1 MSGRLLK
8 YAGLVL
14 GLWLVVGLIG
24 CAPAQPAQAPAQE
37 EAPAQEAAPAQE
49 EAPAEEAAA
58 EEAPAEEAPA
68 EEEAAAEAPAEE
80 EAAEAGAMEGM
91 PAGYEGKTWDDI
103 LAEAS
108 GQTVNWYQWGGSDAI
123 NNWVNGFVADNM
135 QEQFNVTV
143 NMVPVVDA
151 TEFVNKVLGEKEAGR
166 DEDGSVDLMWING
179 ENFRTMKEADLLYGP
194 WAYYVPNAQ
203 YFNFEDP
210 SIANDF
216 GYPMEGYELP
226 YSKAQVV
233 MIYDSARV
241 PEPPTTIEGLVEWI
255 KANPGKF
262 TYPAPPD
269 FTGSVFVRHLF
280 YHYAGGYEQFLG
292 DFDEELYNEKAPAVW
307 EALRELEPSLWREG
321 ETYPETHPQLQ
332 DLFANG
338 EVYFDMSYGP
348 SDAAR
353 LIEQGKYPETTR
365 TYVFDSGTIGNTNYV
380 AIAYNSPH
388 KAGAMVLAN
397 FLASMEATYDRA
409 NPEVWGTLPAFDP
422 ARIPAEWQQKFNEIP
437 RHEATLPSDVLNS
450 HQIPELQ
457 STYLTRIEQDWE
469 QEVLQK

>member
-1 MSGRLLK
+1 MTGKRFNYLSLL
-8 YAGLVL
+8 LVL
-14 GLWLVVGLIG
+14 LLLGALAAG
-24 CAPAQPAQAPAQE
+24 CVAAPAPQAPAQPAAEEPAVE
-37 EAPAQEAAPAQE
+37 EAP
-49 EAPAEEAAA
+49 
-58 EEAPAEEAPA
+58 
-68 EEEAAAEAPAEE
+68 AAEAPAAEE
-80 EAAEAGAMEGM
+80 PAAEEPVAEAAASGEMSGM
-91 PAGYEGKTWDDI
+91 PAGFEGKSWDDI
-103 LAEAS
+103 LAEAQ

-123 NNWVNGFVADNM
+123 NTWINGYVADHM
-135 QEQFNVTV
+135 QEQYGVTV

-166 DEDGSVDLMWING
+166 DSDGSVDLMWING

-203 YFNFEDP
+203 YFDFEDP

-233 MIYDSARV
+233 MIYDSAKV
-241 PEPPTTIEGLVEWI
+241 PEPPTTIDGLVEWI

-292 DFDEELYNEKAPAVW
+292 DFDEALYNEKTPAVW

-332 DLFANG
+332 DLFANS

-365 TYVFDSGTIGNTNYV
+365 TFVFDSGTIGNTNYV
-380 AIAYNSPH
+380 AIPYNSPH

-397 FLASMEATYDRA
+397 FLASMEATYERA
-409 NPEVWGTLPAFDP
+409 IPEVWGALPAFDP
-422 ARIPAEWQQKFNEIP
+422 TRIPAEWKQKFDELP
-437 RHEATLPSDVLNS
+437 RHPATLPTDVLNAN
-450 HQIPELQ
+450 QIPELQ